1 VAPGP
6 SRHQAMNF
14 TRSRTT
20 QLATAL
26 AVASTT
32 IAVAA
37 CGGGSSSSSSGSSGG
52 AKIPAYAHN
61 FTPPA
66 SGCGSYSAKASA
78 DPDGVIAGLD
88 AAHKQALG
96 GYANFPQSTVKV
108 LKSAWANW
116 KPSHPGPYTIAV
128 SWAQLVS
135 DFQVQVV
142 NSIKKDFSQDKN
154 VKQLI
159 IKTTG
164 SNIDIAQQLQQYN
177 QLVAS
182 KPDLIILETPSQ
194 DSFDGPVQRAKAA
207 GIPTVTLLS
216 PVPVDG
222 AVNVDGNN
230 YLDAARTMSYVTKVM
245 GGKGNVVQVRALAGA
260 AVDNQTNEGWDA
272 VIRNCPGMK
281 VGGEIYGAFSE
292 SVAKSETLK
301 YLATHPQKID
311 GVTALAG
318 ESVGTLQ
325 AFKQTGRPIPPFA
338 EVGMDKGFLGYWRQ
352 NQSSYH
358 ASSTSL
364 PPVASARALH
374 DVAMRM
380 LAGQGVKLN
389 TLVAENPVVT
399 DANLA
404 DWSDPSWNLNTPGTV
419 PGDPQSFMPS
429 KFLDDF
435 FNKPAPVG

>member
-1 VAPGP
+1 M
-6 SRHQAMNF
+6 R
-14 TRSRTT
+14 TRTT
-20 QLATAL
+20 QLLTAL

-32 IAVAA
+32 ILVAA
-37 CGGGSSSSSSGSSGG
+37 CGGSGSSSSGSSSGG
-52 AKIPAYAHN
+52 AKIPAFAAN
-61 FTPPA
+61 WKPPA
-66 SGCGSYSAKASA
+66 SGCGSFSAKQPA

-96 GYANFPQSTVKV
+96 GYADFPQSTVKV

-135 DFQVQVV
+135 DFQVQIV
-142 NSIKKDFSQDKN
+142 NSIKKDFGQDKN
-154 VKQLI
+154 VKQVI

-164 SNIDIAQQLQQYN
+164 SNIDIGQQLQQYN
-177 QLVAS
+177 QLVQAH
-182 KPDLIILETPSQ
+182 PDLIILETPSQ

-230 YLDAARTMSYVTKVM
+230 YLDAATTMSYVTKLM
-245 GGKGNVVQVRALAGA
+245 GGKGNVVEVRALAGA
-260 AVDNQTNEGWDA
+260 AVDNQTNEGWDNA
-272 VIRNCPGMK
+272 IKSCPGMK

-292 SVAKSETLK
+292 SGAKSETLK

-311 GVTALAG
+311 GVTTLAG

-364 PPVASARALH
+364 PPVPAARALH
-374 DVAMRM
+374 EVAMRM

-389 TLVAENPVVT
+389 TLVAENPVIT

-404 DWSDPSWNLNTPGTV
+404 DWSEPTWSITTPGTV
-419 PGDPQSFMPS
+419 SGDPQSFMPS
-429 KFLDDF
+429 SFINDF
-435 FNKPAPVG
+435 FNNPAPVG

>member
-1 VAPGP
+1 
-6 SRHQAMNF
+6 MNF

-52 AKIPAYAHN
+52 AKIPAYAQN
-61 FTPPA
+61 FKPPA
-66 SGCGSYSAKASA
+66 SGCGSFSAKAPA
-78 DPDGVIAGLD
+78 DPDGVVAGLD

-116 KPSHPGPYTIAV
+116 KPTHPGPYTIAV
-128 SWAQLVS
+128 SWNQLVS
-135 DFQVQVV
+135 DFQIQVV
-142 NSIKKDFSQDKN
+142 NSIKKYFGQDKN

-159 IKTTG
+159 VKTTG
-164 SNIDIAQQLQQYN
+164 STLDVGQQLQQYN
-177 QLVAS
+177 QLVQAH
-182 KPDLIILETPSQ
+182 PDLIILETPSQ

-230 YLDAARTMSYVTKVM
+230 YLDAAQTMSYVTKVM
-245 GGKGNVVQVRALAGA
+245 GGKGSVVEVRALAGA
-260 AVDNQTNEGWDA
+260 AVDNQTNEGWDE
-272 VIRNCPGMK
+272 VVRNCPGMK
-281 VGGEIYGAFSE
+281 VAGEIFGGFSE
-292 SVAKSETLK
+292 SLAKSETLK

-311 GVTALAG
+311 AVTTLAG
-318 ESVGTLQ
+318 EAVGTLQ

-352 NQSSYH
+352 NQSNYH

-364 PPVASARALH
+364 PPVPAARALH

-389 TLVAENPVVT
+389 TLVAENPVIT

-404 DWSDPSWNLNTPGTV
+404 DWAEPTWTINTPGTV
-419 PGDPQSFMPS
+419 SGDPQSFMPS
-429 KFLDDF
+429 SFIDDF
-435 FNKPAPVG
+435 FNKPAPVR

>member
-1 VAPGP
+1 
-6 SRHQAMNF
+6 MNHAR
-14 TRSRTT
+14 TRKV
-20 QLATAL
+20 QLVTAL

-32 IAVAA
+32 MLVAA
-37 CGGGSSSSSSGSSGG
+37 CGGGSSSSTGSSSGG
-52 AKIPAYAHN
+52 AKIPAFAHN
-61 FTPPA
+61 FKPPA
-66 SGCGSYSAKASA
+66 SGCGSFSAKQPP

-96 GYANFPQSTVKV
+96 GYADFPQSTVKV

-116 KPSHPGPYTIAV
+116 KPTHPGPYTIAV

-135 DFQVQVV
+135 DFQVQIV
-142 NSIKKDFSQDKN
+142 NSIKKDFGGDKN
-154 VKQLI
+154 VKQVI

-164 SNIDIAQQLQQYN
+164 SNIDIGQQLQQYN
-177 QLVAS
+177 QLVQAQ
-182 KPDLIILETPSQ
+182 PDLIILETPSQ

-230 YLDAARTMSYVTKVM
+230 YLDAATTMSYVTKLM
-245 GGKGNVVQVRALAGA
+245 GGKGNVVEVRALAGA
-260 AVDNQTNEGWDA
+260 AVDNQTNEGWDNA
-272 VIRNCPGMK
+272 IKSCPGMK

-292 SVAKSETLK
+292 SGAKSETLK

-311 GVTALAG
+311 GVTTLAG

-352 NQSSYH
+352 NQSNYH

-364 PPVASARALH
+364 PPVPAARALH
-374 DVAMRM
+374 EVAMRM

-404 DWSDPSWNLNTPGTV
+404 DWSEPTWNITTPGTV
-419 PGDPQSFMPS
+419 SGDPQSFMPS
-429 KFLDDF
+429 SFINDF
-435 FNKPAPVG
+435 FNNPAPVG

>member
-1 VAPGP
+1 
-6 SRHQAMNF
+6 MNF

-52 AKIPAYAHN
+52 AKIPAYAQN
-61 FTPPA
+61 FKPPA
-66 SGCGSYSAKASA
+66 SGCGSFTAKAPA
-78 DPDGVIAGLD
+78 DPDGVVAGLD
-88 AAHKQALG
+88 AAHKRALG
-96 GYANFPQSTVKV
+96 GYADFPQSTVKV

-116 KPSHPGPYTIAV
+116 EPSHPGPYTIGV
-128 SWAQLVS
+128 SWGQLVS

-142 NSIKKDFSQDKN
+142 NSIKKYFGQDKN

-182 KPDLIILETPSQ
+182 KPDLMILETPSQ

-230 YLDAARTMSYVTKVM
+230 YLDAAETMSYVTKVV
-245 GGKGNVVQVRALAGA
+245 GGKGSVVEVRALAGA
-260 AVDNQTNEGWDA
+260 AVDNQTNAGWDE
-272 VIRNCPGMK
+272 VVRNCPGMK
-281 VGGEIYGAFSE
+281 VAGEVFGAFSE
-292 SVAKSETLK
+292 SMAKSETLK

-311 GVTALAG
+311 AVTTLAG
-318 ESVGTLQ
+318 EAVGTLQ
-325 AFKQTGRPIPPFA
+325 AFKQTGRAIPPFA

-352 NQSSYH
+352 NQSNYH

-364 PPVASARALH
+364 PPVPSARALH

-389 TLVAENPVVT
+389 TLVAENPVIT

-404 DWSDPSWNLNTPGTV
+404 DWSDPTWSLNTPGTV
-419 PGDPQSFMPS
+419 SGDPQSFMPS
-429 KFLDDF
+429 SFIDDF
-435 FNKPAPVG
+435 FNKPAPLG

>member
-1 VAPGP
+1 
-6 SRHQAMNF
+6 MNF
-14 TRSRTT
+14 TRSRTI
-20 QLATAL
+20 QLTATL
-26 AVASTT
+26 AVASTA
-32 IAVAA
+32 ILLAA
-37 CGGGSSSSSSGSSGG
+37 CGGSGSSSSGSSGG
-52 AKIPAYAHN
+52 SGKIPAFAQN
-61 FTPPA
+61 WKPPA
-66 SGCGSYSAKASA
+66 SGCGSFSAKSPA

-128 SWAQLVS
+128 SWNQLIS
-135 DFQVQVV
+135 DFQVQIV
-142 NSIKKDFSQDKN
+142 NSIKKYFGQDKN

-164 SNIDIAQQLQQYN
+164 STLDVGQQLQQYN
-177 QLVAS
+177 QLVQAH
-182 KPDLIILETPSQ
+182 PDLIILETPSQ

-230 YLDAARTMSYVTKVM
+230 YLDAATTMSYVTKLL
-245 GGKGNVVQVRALAGA
+245 GGKGNVVEVRALAGA

-272 VIRNCPGMK
+272 VVRGCPGMK
-281 VGGEIYGAFSE
+281 VGGEIFGGFSE
-292 SVAKSETLK
+292 SLAKSETLK

-311 GVTALAG
+311 ATTTLAG

-364 PPVASARALH
+364 PPVPAARALH

-389 TLVAENPVVT
+389 TLVAENPVIT
-399 DANLA
+399 DANLT

-419 PGDPQSFMPS
+419 SGDPQSFMPS
-429 KFLDDF
+429 TFLNDF
-435 FNKPAPVG
+435 FNNPAPVG

>member
-1 VAPGP
+1 
-6 SRHQAMNF
+6 MNF
-14 TRSRTT
+14 TRARTI
-20 QLATAL
+20 QLATAV
-26 AVASTT
+26 AIASTT
-32 IAVAA
+32 VTLAA
-37 CGGGSSSSSSGSSGG
+37 CGGGSSSGSGGNSGGSSG
-52 AKIPAYAHN
+52 AKIPAFAQN
-61 FTPPA
+61 FKPPA
-66 SGCGSYSAKASA
+66 SGCGSFPAKSPA

-88 AAHKQALG
+88 AAHKEALG

-108 LKSAWANW
+108 LKSAWTNW
-116 KPSHPGPYTIAV
+116 KPTHPGPYTIAV

-135 DFQVQVV
+135 DFQVQIV
-142 NSIKKDFSQDKN
+142 NSMKKDFGGDKN
-154 VKQLI
+154 VKQLV

-177 QLVAS
+177 QLVQS

-194 DSFDGPVQRAKAA
+194 DSFDGPVQRAKAL

-230 YLDAARTMSYVTKVM
+230 YLDAAETMSYVSRLL
-245 GGKGNVVQVRALAGA
+245 GGKGNVVEVRALAGA

-272 VIRNCPGMK
+272 VVRNCPGMK
-281 VGGEIYGAFSE
+281 VGGEVYGGFSE
-292 SVAKSETLK
+292 SLAKSETLK

-311 GVTALAG
+311 ALTTLAG

-325 AFKQTGRPIPPFA
+325 AFKQTGRPIPPAA
-338 EVGMDKGFLGYWRQ
+338 EVGMDKGFLGYWQQ
-352 NQSSYH
+352 NQSTYH

-364 PPVASARALH
+364 PPVAAARALH

-389 TLVAENPVVT
+389 TLVAKNPVIT

-404 DWSDPSWNLNTPGTV
+404 DWADPSWTLATPGTV
-419 PGDPQSFMPS
+419 SGDPQSFMPS
-429 KFLDDF
+429 TFLDDF
-435 FNKPAPVG
+435 FNNPAPVG